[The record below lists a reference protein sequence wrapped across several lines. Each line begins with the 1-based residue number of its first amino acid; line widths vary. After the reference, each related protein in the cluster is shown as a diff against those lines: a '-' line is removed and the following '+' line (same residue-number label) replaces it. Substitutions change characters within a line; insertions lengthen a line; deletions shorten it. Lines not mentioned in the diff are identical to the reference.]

1 MKALDIFGGLILL
14 VAALYV
20 AFSDAAQQFG
30 VWGFALAIV
39 SGVIVIRKQSGPWMR
54 VGVVG
59 LAIGTAAFAGCASSA
74 MS

>member
-1 MKALDIFGGLILL
+1 M

-30 VWGFALAIV
+30 VWGFALVIV
-39 SGVIVIRKQSGPWMR
+39 SGVIVIRKQSCLWVR
-54 VGVVG
+54 VAVVG
-59 LAIGTAAFAGCASSA
+59 LVIGTAAFAGCASSA